1 METEAKSP
9 MEASGQE
16 TTLGQLSQEATCPLC
31 LDFFQQPMVL
41 ACGHNFCRD
50 CLARLGAEA
59 SCPQCRA
66 RVEPGSASPN
76 WALANIVRLV
86 KGLRLSRGGAQEGSS
101 GPQLCREHQQPLQ
114 TFCSSEKSLLCA
126 GCLGGHQ
133 GHPLLSLP
141 EAAREYKDLLDAL
154 LEALRKEEQQL
165 LEQRQAEEQSRQECQ
180 EQFAT
185 EKQKVSRALESL
197 VELLKKRQS
206 VWVAWLVEQEKKMMA
221 EWMGPLAQL
230 SVEASRLQQLIA
242 QMERKCRQPDGE
254 FLQDIQDTVD
264 RCRSYVVGRVESVS
278 PRLQGRLQ
286 TMLEENAPV
295 RQVVDNYKA
304 SLETTLTRKKLERSL
319 ATVYVTPDGSTAHP
333 RLWCQ
338 GTTLTLVDQ
347 NQDLPDLPGRFN
359 QELCALCCG
368 VFNAWWYYWE
378 VSVQGLDNAPVGGRA
393 CWAIGVAIESVRR
406 KGSFQLSPQEEIWAV
421 GKSVEG
427 KTVAFSKVHEKL
439 SLQRLRWLRVWL
451 DYKAEEVEFLD
462 VETGA
467 SLYIFRTGPFLGE
480 RAYPFFYLGQQG
492 VSLKCEEYPRPT
504 ATHYRRMDSFG
515 KRIPEGILATE
526 GFKRTQQRLQIG
538 K

>member
-1 METEAKSP
+1 

-16 TTLGQLSQEATCPLC
+16 KALGQLGQEATCPLC

-66 RVEPGSASPN
+66 RVEPSSASPN
-76 WALANIVRLV
+76 WALANIVSLV
-86 KGLRLSRGGAQEGSS
+86 KGLRLSGGAQEGSS

-114 TFCSSEKSLLCA
+114 TFCSSEKRLLCT
-126 GCLGGHQ
+126 GCPGGAPGPPPPLPARGCPGVQEMFQKLEAKFDNKIDQLIHQ
-133 GHPLLSLP
+133 QQDLVQKQEGF
-141 EAAREYKDLLDAL
+141 RDLLDAL
-154 LEALRKEEQQL
+154 LEPLKKEQQL

-180 EQFAT
+180 EKCAN
-185 EKQKVSRALESL
+185 EKQKVRLLLGSL
-197 VELLKKRQS
+197 VELLKKRQP
-206 VWVAWLVEQEKKMMA
+206 VWVAWLAEQEEKMEA
-221 EWMGPLAQL
+221 EWELYMALL
-230 SVEASRLQQLIA
+230 SGEASRLQQLIA
-242 QMERKCRQPDGE
+242 QTERKCRQPDE
-254 FLQDIQDTVD
+254 FLQDIQDTVE

-304 SLETTLTRKKLERSL
+304 SLETTLTRKKLERPL
-319 ATVYVTPDGSTAHP
+319 AAVYVMPDGSTAHP
-333 RLWCQ
+333 RLQCQ
-338 GTTLTLVDQ
+338 RTTLTLVDQ

-359 QELCALCCG
+359 QELCALGCG
-368 VFNAWWYYWE
+368 VFSAWWYYWE
-378 VSVQGLDNAPVGGRA
+378 VSVQGLDNALVGGRA
-393 CWAIGVAIESVRR
+393 CWAVGVAIESVRR
-406 KGSFQLSPQEEIWAV
+406 KGSFQLSPQEGIWAV

-439 SLQRLRWLRVWL
+439 SLQRPLRRLQVRL

-462 VETGA
+462 AQTGV

-492 VSLKCEEYPRPT
+492 VT
-504 ATHYRRMDSFG
+504 
-515 KRIPEGILATE
+515 
-526 GFKRTQQRLQIG
+526 LQCD
-538 K
+538 KY